1 MMTLVSSG
9 ADPMTPHRVLL
20 TLFRHNLAPGEVE
33 HWDVFWEDPAG
44 PVPQREAEDRIETEE
59 AAFAWAPARSRNV
72 YVPHVP
78 HDPVGRYWAGQGPPP
93 EADLPVWKRRSED
106 RRGNRE

>member
-1 MMTLVSSG
+1 
-9 ADPMTPHRVLL
+9 MTPHRVLL

-33 HWDVFWEDPAG
+33 HWDAFWEDPA
-44 PVPQREAEDRIETEE
+44 
-59 AAFAWAPARSRNV
+59 
-72 YVPHVP
+72 
-78 HDPVGRYWAGQGPPP
+78 GRYWAGQGPPP